1 MRRAMAMKAIPAA
14 ITLMVLAF
22 AAWAAEPLVADLSSH
37 RITIDSGF
45 VGSEVLLYG
54 AVDGKADVI
63 VVVRGPEERVTVR
76 RKERIAGV
84 WINADA
90 MVFEHT
96 PAYYAVAAN
105 RPLDEIAHANLLAL
119 YQIGLDVIVLPAEA
133 GRSTE
138 DVAEFR
144 EALIRNK
151 IRQELYYAEIGKLSF
166 LGERLFRTLLTF
178 PGNVPTGTY
187 MAEIFMIRDGT
198 VVSAETTPLF
208 ISKTGYQAEIG
219 YLARSQPALYG
230 ISAIVVALFAGWAAA
245 AAFRRF

>member
-1 MRRAMAMKAIPAA
+1 MRRVISIAAMPAVIA
-14 ITLMVLAF
+14 LMASAF
-22 AAWAAEPLVADLSSH
+22 AANAADPLVADLSSH
-37 RITIDSGF
+37 RIAIDSSF

-63 VVVRGPEERVTVR
+63 VVVRGPEERITVR

-90 MVFEHT
+90 MVFERT

-119 YQIGLDVIVLPAEA
+119 YQIGLDVLGLPAEA
-133 GRSTE
+133 GRTSE
-138 DVAEFR
+138 DTAEFR

-166 LGERLFRTLLTF
+166 LGDRLFRTLLSF

-187 MAEIFMIRDGT
+187 MTEIFLIRDGS

-219 YLARSQPALYG
+219 YLARTQPALYG
-230 ISAIVVALFAGWAAA
+230 LAAITVALFAGWAAA